1 MRCLL
6 ALVLA
11 AAACGGSAV
20 RVDLGG
26 AWPANVEDDYDDV
39 TDRWTRTARM
49 RSTYQEALELAATF
63 KSPEWRF
70 AHAAKDAESRG
81 LAGPARDQL
90 FAQAR
95 AEDAGPYE
103 FQLMVTTWDRREND
117 LDRGKKSVWRVRLL
131 DEQGMEIEP
140 IEIIKDKR
148 PGFVVRNQFPAHGEF
163 ATAYI
168 VRFPRTQPLLGPTV
182 KQLRLRLSSERGG
195 VELTWLA
202 PGA

>member
-11 AAACGGSAV
+11 AAACGGAAPH
-20 RVDLGG
+20 VDLRGT
-26 AWPANVEDDYDDV
+26 WPQQVSDDYDDV
-39 TDRWTRTARM
+39 TERWTRTARM
-49 RSTYQEALELAATF
+49 RSQYQEALELAATF

-81 LAGPARDQL
+81 LDGEAREQV

-131 DEQGMEIEP
+131 DEQSMEIEP
-140 IEIIKDKR
+140 LEILKDKR
-148 PGFVVRNQFPAHGEF
+148 PGFVVRNQFPALGEF
-163 ATAYI
+163 ATPYI
-168 VRFPRTQPLLGPTV
+168 VRFPRTHPLLGPGI

-195 VELTWLA
+195 VELSWLA
-202 PGA
+202 P